1 MSLCTCQS
9 QQLCETCYG
18 RELTAKRGQARVLGE
33 TWAERICR
41 GALRQHETW
50 PRGEAKTLAI
60 ACRLVASLAADR
72 RLVAE
77 LAAVCDAGAAAW
89 WARRPPRY
97 RA

>member
-1 MSLCTCQS
+1 VSLCTCQPE
-9 QQLCETCYG
+9 QLCERCYG

-33 TWAERICR
+33 TWGERICR
-41 GALRQHETW
+41 GELRRRETW

-60 ACRLVASLAADR
+60 ACRLVASLAVDP

-89 WARRPPRY
+89 WARRPARY